1 MSEPVI
7 GRGEDMSDNESADV
21 RVEFRGGGIEET
33 DEQIEVVD
41 VEEMA
46 EEEAP

>member
-1 MSEPVI
+1 MSEQAI
-7 GRGEDMSDNESADV
+7 RRGEDMSDNESADV

-41 VEEMA
+41 VEEMT